1 MTKGVFNWTYKDVVA
16 VLREHKFHLN
26 YIDSSHHYY
35 TRLVSGR
42 LYQVSVPFHGSKV
55 FKPKTFKSIIA
66 QSGLTRGQW
75 GL

>member
-16 VLREHKFHLN
+16 VLKENKFHLN
-26 YIDSSHHYY
+26 DIDSSHHYY
-35 TRLVSGR
+35 VRLMNGR

-55 FKPKTFKSIIA
+55 FKPKTLKGMIV
-66 QSGLTRGQW
+66 QSGLTRTAW